1 MVSARPTGR
10 APGVADAWV
19 SLKSM
24 AQEHDRGEP
33 VPTEQQEAVAAHG
46 QGALLVLGAAGS
58 GRTEAL
64 ARRLSRLVSQGR
76 RPLALS
82 RSAAAANRIRVRAE
96 ETIET
101 SYEELVVHT
110 HPVAAARILREHAT
124 EAEIDPFFES
134 LSPAERLAMLLDRID
149 ELPLR
154 RHEIRGNPAGLLAR
168 IVDRIDALKSAG
180 VTAERFRRW
189 SDEQAG
195 GSVAERDSAARER
208 EFAEL
213 YEMHDSMLRAAGA
226 MDEVDAV
233 IELTRLL
240 HERPALAEAVS
251 ERFPDLLVDE
261 AEDACPAERAL
272 IEALARGAE
281 TTVISCDDE
290 QGRAPCGAASAW
302 AREAF
307 SPAELTLEPSWR
319 YGGDLI
325 DAAHAVVAPAMNRV
339 APSSNGLR
347 LTEHPRVTPSR
358 EGAAVARRAAGP
370 PTRVRFWSGINE
382 RAEAQAVARDI
393 EAALAAGDVKME
405 HVCVAVPRGGG
416 RARAIA
422 AALEERRVPYRV
434 TGPGA
439 FFQRPEVRDVIAW
452 LRLLADPTDAAAAVR
467 ALSRPPV
474 ELRSVDLARC
484 TTIAR
489 RRKLDMVSALEAS
502 LESPQIPPEARD
514 RIREFLQLHRAA
526 ARAMGEMRADVFVR
540 RLIERIGFRRHRLFA
555 AHPEAAE
562 RLRNLSR
569 LGELAAAW
577 TRREP
582 TGSNRDFVR
591 YLVAVSE
598 AGVPPLDEPSE
609 PTADAV
615 RVMSLERA
623 KGLEFSRVYV
633 VGLHAGAVP
642 GVAPPGPP
650 VLPTG
655 VGAGEPS
662 HEDEQRRL
670 LYVAMTRARDELV
683 LSRPASTEGGDARPS
698 PFYEDARAVLDATEQ
713 EHGEELFGPA
723 EGLQATYRMIQDEV
737 LEEAWRAGGKLRE
750 PRLDTYV
757 DVTRAV
763 ARFLEL
769 VKLAGLIQGSSEEP
783 AADALAAINDLLDHA
798 ISPEQRSALHDSG
811 LDAYLLDEEGA
822 AKRRRELIEQRDEP
836 SLEAFLPRRG
846 EGLAL
851 SATDI
856 TLYRTC
862 PLKYKFARVFGIPQ
876 ETTINQRFGI
886 VIHQVLER
894 FHGHQTAAEGEAEAG
909 TLEHLMALFAA
920 AWRRSGFGESDDELQ
935 FREKAIDALHRY
947 HAREVASG
955 SHPRWVE
962 RKFDFRI
969 GPHHLRGRVDRVDQL
984 PSGGYELIDYKTG
997 DPKPVRELESDVQLA
1012 IYRLAARE
1020 AWRLEGAAGSYWYV
1034 LADEKVAVGGSPDD
1048 LERVEG
1054 VVLEVGEGI
1063 LGQDFE
1069 PRPSPEICSWCDF
1082 RLICPASEA

>member
-1 MVSARPTGR
+1 MGASRDQV
-10 APGVADAWV
+10 APGL
-19 SLKSM
+19 S
-24 AQEHDRGEP
+24 
-33 VPTEQQEAVAAHG
+33 EQQERVIAHDS
-46 QGALLVLGAAGS
+46 GALLVLGAAGS

-64 ARRLSRLVSQGR
+64 ARRLGRLTADR
-76 RPLALS
+76 ERALVLTS
-82 RSAAAANRIRVRAE
+82 STAAAMLIRARAE

-101 SYEELVVHT
+101 PYEELVVHT
-110 HPVAAARILREHAT
+110 HPAAAARLLSEHAT
-124 EAEIDPFFES
+124 EAGIDPFFDA

-180 VTAERFRRW
+180 VTAADFARW
-189 SDEQAG
+189 ADEQAG
-195 GSVAERDSAARER
+195 GSRSERDSAARER
-208 EFAEL
+208 EFAEI
-213 YEMHDSMLRAAGA
+213 YELHDSMLRAAGA
-226 MDEVDAV
+226 MDAIDGV
-233 IELTRLL
+233 IELTMLL
-240 HERPALAEAVS
+240 EQRPALAES
-251 ERFPDLLVDE
+251 ISRRFPHLLVDE
-261 AEDACPAERAL
+261 AEDACPAERSL
-272 IEALARGAE
+272 IEALARSARSA
-281 TTVISCDDE
+281 VISCDDE
-290 QGRAPCGAASAW
+290 QGMAPCAGASAW
-302 AREAF
+302 VRK
-307 SPAELTLEPSWR
+307 TLEADQVALEPAWR
-319 YGGDLI
+319 YGGDLL
-325 DAAHAVVAPAMNRV
+325 DAAHAVVAPAER
-339 APSSNGLR
+339 
-347 LTEHPRVTPSR
+347 
-358 EGAAVARRAAGP
+358 GAEIPRRAAGP
-370 PTRVRFWSGINE
+370 STRVRFWAGTNE

-393 EAALAAGDVKME
+393 ESALAAADVKLE
-405 HVCVAVPRGGG
+405 EVCVAVPRGGG

-422 AALEERRVPYRV
+422 AALEERRVPYRL

-514 RIREFLQLHRAA
+514 RIREFLQLYRAA
-526 ARAMGEMRADVFVR
+526 ARAMGEMKADVFVR

-598 AGVPPLDEPSE
+598 AGVAPVEEPNE
-609 PTADAV
+609 PMADAV
-615 RVMSLERA
+615 RVMSLKRT

-633 VGLHAGAVP
+633 VGLHAGAL
-642 GVAPPGPP
+642 PGPAP
-650 VLPTG
+650 AGAPTVPPE
-655 VGAGEPS
+655 VGGPSTS
-662 HEDEQRRL
+662 HEDEARRL

-683 LSRPASTEGGDARPS
+683 LSRPAATDSGNARPS
-698 PFYEDARAVLDATEQ
+698 PFYEDARAVLDGSEQ

-769 VKLAGLIQGSSEEP
+769 VKLAGLLQGSTEEP
-783 AADALAAINDLLDHA
+783 VADSLAAINDLLEHA
-798 ISPEQRSALHDSG
+798 ISPEQRSALGDSG

-822 AKRRRELIEQRDEP
+822 AKRRRELIAKRDEP

-846 EGLAL
+846 QGLAL

-856 TLYRTC
+856 ELYRTC

-894 FHGHQTAAEGEAEAG
+894 YHGQQATEGADAG
-909 TLEHLMALFAA
+909 GLERLMALFAA
-920 AWRRSGFGESDDELQ
+920 AWRRAGFGESDDELQ
-935 FREKAIDALHRY
+935 FREKAIEALRRY

-984 PSGGYELIDYKTG
+984 PGGGYELIDYKTG
-997 DPKPVRELESDVQLA
+997 DPKPPRELESDVQLA

-1069 PRPSPEICSWCDF
+1069 PKPSPEICSWCDF

>member
-1 MVSARPTGR
+1 MAEAS
-10 APGVADAWV
+10 V

-24 AQEHDRGEP
+24 VEENDRGGQ
-33 VPTEQQEAVAAHG
+33 VPTEQQEAVVAHVSG
-46 QGALLVLGAAGS
+46 TVLVLGAAGS
-58 GRTEAL
+58 GRTEAI
-64 ARRLSRLVSQGR
+64 ARRLSRLVSEGR
-76 RPLALS
+76 SPLVLS
-82 RSAAAANRIRVRAE
+82 RSAAAADRIRVRAE
-96 ETIET
+96 ELIET
-101 SYEELVVHT
+101 PYEELVVHT

-189 SDEQAG
+189 VDQQAG
-195 GSVAERDSAARER
+195 ASSSERESAARER

-213 YEMHDSMLRAAGA
+213 YELHDSMLRAAGA

-240 HERPALAEAVS
+240 DEKPALAEAVS
-251 ERFPDLLVDE
+251 DRFPDLIADE
-261 AEDACPAERAL
+261 GEDACPAERSL
-272 IEALARGAE
+272 IEALVRGAE

-290 QGRAPCGAASAW
+290 QARAPCRAASAW
-302 AREAF
+302 VRQAF
-307 SPAELTLEPSWR
+307 SPTEVTLEPSWR
-319 YGGDLI
+319 YGGDLL
-325 DAAHAVVAPAMNRV
+325 DAAHAVVAPADR
-339 APSSNGLR
+339 
-347 LTEHPRVTPSR
+347 
-358 EGAAVARRAAGP
+358 GAEVERRAAGP
-370 PTRVRFWSGINE
+370 PTRVRFWCGVNE

-393 EAALAAGDVKME
+393 ESALAAGEVKME
-405 HVCVAVPRGGG
+405 EVCVAVPRGGG

-598 AGVPPLDEPSE
+598 AGVPPVDEPSE

-615 RVMSLERA
+615 RLMSLERT

-642 GVAPPGPP
+642 GATPAGAP
-650 VLPTG
+650 VVPTR
-655 VGAGEPS
+655 VGAGGPS

-683 LSRPASTEGGDARPS
+683 LSRPAATEGGNVRPS
-698 PFYEDARAVLDATEQ
+698 PFYDDARAVLDATEQ

-798 ISPEQRSALHDSG
+798 ISSEQRTALHDSG

-894 FHGHQTAAEGEAEAG
+894 FHGQQAAEAG
-909 TLEHLMALFAA
+909 EAGAGSLERLMALFAT

-935 FREKAIDALHRY
+935 FREKAIEALHRY

-984 PSGGYELIDYKTG
+984 PSGSYELIDYKTG
-997 DPKPVRELESDVQLA
+997 DPKPARELESDVQLA

-1034 LADEKVAVGGSPDD
+1034 LADEKVAVGGSADD

>member
-1 MVSARPTGR
+1 
-10 APGVADAWV
+10 
-19 SLKSM
+19 
-24 AQEHDRGEP
+24 
-33 VPTEQQEAVAAHG
+33 
-46 QGALLVLGAAGS
+46 
-58 GRTEAL
+58 
-64 ARRLSRLVSQGR
+64 
-76 RPLALS
+76 
-82 RSAAAANRIRVRAE
+82 
-96 ETIET
+96 
-101 SYEELVVHT
+101 
-110 HPVAAARILREHAT
+110 
-124 EAEIDPFFES
+124 
-134 LSPAERLAMLLDRID
+134 
-149 ELPLR
+149 
-154 RHEIRGNPAGLLAR
+154 
-168 IVDRIDALKSAG
+168 
-180 VTAERFRRW
+180 
-189 SDEQAG
+189 
-195 GSVAERDSAARER
+195 
-208 EFAEL
+208 
-213 YEMHDSMLRAAGA
+213 
-226 MDEVDAV
+226 
-233 IELTRLL
+233 
-240 HERPALAEAVS
+240 
-251 ERFPDLLVDE
+251 
-261 AEDACPAERAL
+261 
-272 IEALARGAE
+272 
-281 TTVISCDDE
+281 
-290 QGRAPCGAASAW
+290 
-302 AREAF
+302 
-307 SPAELTLEPSWR
+307 
-319 YGGDLI
+319 
-325 DAAHAVVAPAMNRV
+325 
-339 APSSNGLR
+339 
-347 LTEHPRVTPSR
+347 
-358 EGAAVARRAAGP
+358 
-370 PTRVRFWSGINE
+370 
-382 RAEAQAVARDI
+382 VARDI
-393 EAALAAGDVKME
+393 ETALAAGEVKME
-405 HVCVAVPRGGG
+405 EVCVAVPRGGG
-416 RARAIA
+416 RERAIA
-422 AALEERRVPYRV
+422 AALEERRVPYRM

-474 ELRSVDLARC
+474 ELRSVDLARV

-526 ARAMGEMRADVFVR
+526 ARAMGEMKADVFVR

-598 AGVPPLDEPSE
+598 AGVAPVDEPTG
-609 PTADAV
+609 PMADAV
-615 RVMSLERA
+615 RVMSLERT

-633 VGLHAGAVP
+633 VGLHAGAL
-642 GVAPPGPP
+642 PGPTP
-650 VLPTG
+650 AGAPTVPPQLGGPLP
-655 VGAGEPS
+655 S
-662 HEDEQRRL
+662 YEDDARRL

-683 LSRPASTEGGDARPS
+683 LARPAATDAGNARPS
-698 PFYEDARAVLDATEQ
+698 PFYEDARAVLDANEQ

-769 VKLAGLIQGSSEEP
+769 VKLAGLIQGSAEEP
-783 AADALAAINDLLDHA
+783 VADSLAAINDLLEHS
-798 ISPEQRSALHDSG
+798 ISPDQRRALHDSG

-822 AKRRRELIEQRDEP
+822 AKRRRELIAKRDEP

-856 TLYRTC
+856 ELYRTC

-894 FHGHQTAAEGEAEAG
+894 YHGQQAGEHAGEAS
-909 TLEHLMALFAA
+909 LERLMALFGA
-920 AWRRSGFGESDDELQ
+920 AWRRAGFGESDDELQ
-935 FREKAIDALHRY
+935 FREKAIEALKRY

-984 PSGGYELIDYKTG
+984 PGGGYELIDYKTG
-997 DPKPVRELESDVQLA
+997 DPKPPRELESDVQLA

-1069 PRPSPEICSWCDF
+1069 PKPSPEICSWCDF

>member
-1 MVSARPTGR
+1 
-10 APGVADAWV
+10 
-19 SLKSM
+19 
-24 AQEHDRGEP
+24 
-33 VPTEQQEAVAAHG
+33 
-46 QGALLVLGAAGS
+46 
-58 GRTEAL
+58 
-64 ARRLSRLVSQGR
+64 
-76 RPLALS
+76 
-82 RSAAAANRIRVRAE
+82 
-96 ETIET
+96 
-101 SYEELVVHT
+101 
-110 HPVAAARILREHAT
+110 
-124 EAEIDPFFES
+124 
-134 LSPAERLAMLLDRID
+134 
-149 ELPLR
+149 
-154 RHEIRGNPAGLLAR
+154 
-168 IVDRIDALKSAG
+168 
-180 VTAERFRRW
+180 
-189 SDEQAG
+189 
-195 GSVAERDSAARER
+195 
-208 EFAEL
+208 
-213 YEMHDSMLRAAGA
+213 
-226 MDEVDAV
+226 
-233 IELTRLL
+233 
-240 HERPALAEAVS
+240 
-251 ERFPDLLVDE
+251 
-261 AEDACPAERAL
+261 
-272 IEALARGAE
+272 
-281 TTVISCDDE
+281 
-290 QGRAPCGAASAW
+290 
-302 AREAF
+302 
-307 SPAELTLEPSWR
+307 
-319 YGGDLI
+319 
-325 DAAHAVVAPAMNRV
+325 
-339 APSSNGLR
+339 
-347 LTEHPRVTPSR
+347 
-358 EGAAVARRAAGP
+358 
-370 PTRVRFWSGINE
+370 VRFWSGINE

-393 EAALAAGDVKME
+393 EAALAAGEVKME
-405 HVCVAVPRGGG
+405 DVCVAAPRGGG

-591 YLVAVSE
+591 YLAAVSE
-598 AGVPPLDEPSE
+598 AGVPPVDEPGE

-615 RVMSLERA
+615 RIMSLERT

-633 VGLHAGAVP
+633 VGLHAGAMP
-642 GVAPPGPP
+642 GPAPAGPP
-650 VLPTG
+650 VVPTG
-655 VGAGEPS
+655 VGAGRAS

-683 LSRPASTEGGDARPS
+683 LSRPAATDVGEARPS

-750 PRLDTYV
+750 PRLDTYM

-783 AADALAAINDLLDHA
+783 AADALAAINELLDHA
-798 ISPEQRSALHDSG
+798 ISPEQRTALHDSG

-856 TLYRTC
+856 SLYRTC

-894 FHGHQTAAEGEAEAG
+894 FHGSPSAETTGGAAGSQADEAG
-909 TLEHLMALFAA
+909 AGSLERLMGLFAT

-997 DPKPVRELESDVQLA
+997 DPKPARELESDVQLA

>member
-1 MVSARPTGR
+1 MGDER
-10 APGVADAWV
+10 D
-19 SLKSM
+19 
-24 AQEHDRGEP
+24 HGE
-33 VPTEQQEAVAAHG
+33 VGLSQTQEAVVAHDS
-46 QGALLVLGAAGS
+46 GALLVLGAAGS

-64 ARRLSRLVSQGR
+64 ARRLGHLVGEGLR
-76 RPLALS
+76 GLAVT
-82 RSAAAANRIRVRAE
+82 RSVAAAKRIRTRAE

-101 SYEELVVHT
+101 AFEELVVHT
-110 HPVAAARILREHAT
+110 HPAAAARLLREHAT
-124 EAEIDPFFES
+124 EAELDPFFES
-134 LSPAERLAMLLDRID
+134 LSPAERLAMLLDRIE

-168 IVDRIDALKSAG
+168 IVGRIDALKSTG
-180 VTAERFRRW
+180 VTSERFRRW

-195 GSVAERDSAARER
+195 GSRSERDSAARER
-208 EFAEL
+208 EFADIYAL
-213 YEMHDSMLRAAGA
+213 HDSMLRSGGA
-226 MDEVDAV
+226 MDDIDAV
-233 IELTRLL
+233 LVLTRLL
-240 HERPALAEAVS
+240 GERPALAGAVA
-251 ERFPDLLVDE
+251 ERFPHLIVDE
-261 AEDACPAERAL
+261 LEDACPAERAL

-281 TTVISCDDE
+281 TAVLSCDDE
-290 QGRAPCGAASAW
+290 QARAPCGAASAW
-302 AREAF
+302 ARQALDPTEI
-307 SPAELTLEPSWR
+307 TLEPAWR
-319 YGGDLI
+319 YGGDLL
-325 DAAHAVVAPAMNRV
+325 DAAHAVVAPAER
-339 APSSNGLR
+339 
-347 LTEHPRVTPSR
+347 
-358 EGAAVARRAAGP
+358 GAEVSRRAAGP
-370 PTRVRFWSGINE
+370 ATRVGFWSGTNE

-393 EAALAAGDVKME
+393 EAALAAGEVKPE
-405 HVCVAVPRGGG
+405 EVCVAVPRGGG
-416 RARAIA
+416 RSRSIA
-422 AALEERRVPYRV
+422 AALEERRVPYRL

-514 RIREFLQLHRAA
+514 RIREFLRLHRAA

-598 AGVPPLDEPSE
+598 AGVAPVDDPGEPM
-609 PTADAV
+609 ADAV
-615 RVMSLERA
+615 RVMPLERM

-642 GVAPPGPP
+642 GSVPAGPPMVPPG
-650 VLPTG
+650 
-655 VGAGEPS
+655 VGGGGPS
-662 HEDEQRRL
+662 HEDESRRL
-670 LYVAMTRARDELV
+670 LYVAMTRATEELV
-683 LSRPASTEGGDARPS
+683 LSRPAATDAGAVRPS
-698 PFYEDARAVLDATEQ
+698 PFYEDARAVLDGSEQ

-769 VKLAGLIQGSSEEP
+769 VKLAGLIQGSAEEP
-783 AADALAAINDLLDHA
+783 VADSLAAINDLLEQA
-798 ISPEQRSALHDSG
+798 ISPEQRTALRDSA

-822 AKRRRELIEQRDEP
+822 AKRRRELIAQRDEP

-856 TLYRTC
+856 DLYRTC

-894 FHGHQTAAEGEAEAG
+894 FHTQTAPTNTGAGSTAGDAEAG
-909 TLEHLMALFAA
+909 SLEHLMGLFAA

-935 FREKAIDALHRY
+935 FREKAIEALHRY

-969 GPHHLRGRVDRVDQL
+969 GPHHLRGRVDRVDEL

-997 DPKPVRELESDVQLA
+997 DPKPSRELESDVQLA

-1020 AWRLEGAAGSYWYV
+1020 AWHLEGAAGSYWYV
-1034 LADEKVAVGGSPDD
+1034 LADEKVAVGGSTDD
-1048 LERVEG
+1048 LERVES

>member
-1 MVSARPTGR
+1 MAEERDLGG
-10 APGVADAWV
+10 PG
-19 SLKSM
+19 L
-24 AQEHDRGEP
+24 
-33 VPTEQQEAVAAHG
+33 TEQQEAVVSHARG
-46 QGALLVLGAAGS
+46 SLLVLGAAGS

-64 ARRLSRLVSQGR
+64 ARRLGRLVGDGS
-76 RPLALS
+76 RPLVLS
-82 RSAAAANRIRVRAE
+82 RSVASANRIRVRAE

-101 SYEELVVHT
+101 AYEELVVHT
-110 HPVAAARILREHAT
+110 HPAAAARILREHAT
-124 EAEIDPFFES
+124 EAGLDPFFES

-189 SDEQAG
+189 SEEQAG
-195 GSVAERDSAARER
+195 ASRSERDSAARER
-208 EFAEL
+208 EFAEV

-226 MDEVDAV
+226 MDDIDAV
-233 IELTRLL
+233 IELTKLL
-240 HERPALAEAVS
+240 GERPALAEAVS
-251 ERFPDLLVDE
+251 ARFPDLLVDE
-261 AEDACPAERAL
+261 AEDACPAERSL
-272 IEALARGAE
+272 VEALAGGAE

-290 QGRAPCGAASAW
+290 QARAPCGAASAW
-302 AREAF
+302 ARQAF
-307 SPAELTLEPSWR
+307 SPAEVTLEPSWR
-319 YGGDLI
+319 YGGDLL
-325 DAAHAVVAPAMNRV
+325 DAAHAVVAPSER
-339 APSSNGLR
+339 
-347 LTEHPRVTPSR
+347 
-358 EGAAVARRAAGP
+358 GAEVDRRAAGP
-370 PTRVRFWSGINE
+370 STRVRFWCGTNE

-393 EAALAAGDVKME
+393 EAALAAGEGKRED
-405 HVCVAVPRGGG
+405 VCVAVPRGGG
-416 RARAIA
+416 TARGIA
-422 AALEERRVPYRV
+422 AALEERRVPYRL

-439 FFQRPEVRDVIAW
+439 FFHRPEVRDVIAW
-452 LRLLADPTDAAAAVR
+452 LRLLADPTDAAAAIR

-598 AGVPPLDEPSE
+598 AGVAPVDEPGE
-609 PTADAV
+609 PMADAV
-615 RVMSLERA
+615 RVMPLERT

-642 GVAPPGPP
+642 GAEPPGPS
-650 VLPTG
+650 VVPTG
-655 VGAGEPS
+655 VGGGGPS

-683 LSRPASTEGGDARPS
+683 LSRPAATEAGNVRPS
-698 PFYEDARAVLDATEQ
+698 PFYEDARAVLDAGEQ

-769 VKLAGLIQGSSEEP
+769 VKLAGLIQGSSDEP

-894 FHGHQTAAEGEAEAG
+894 FHGPQGPGEADAEPGASGEGEAAAG
-909 TLEHLMALFAA
+909 SLERLMALFAT

-935 FREKAIDALHRY
+935 FREKAIEALHRY
-947 HAREVASG
+947 HAR
-955 SHPRWVE
+955 
-962 RKFDFRI
+962 
-969 GPHHLRGRVDRVDQL
+969 
-984 PSGGYELIDYKTG
+984 
-997 DPKPVRELESDVQLA
+997 
-1012 IYRLAARE
+1012 
-1020 AWRLEGAAGSYWYV
+1020 
-1034 LADEKVAVGGSPDD
+1034 
-1048 LERVEG
+1048 
-1054 VVLEVGEGI
+1054 
-1063 LGQDFE
+1063 
-1069 PRPSPEICSWCDF
+1069 
-1082 RLICPASEA
+1082 

>member
-1 MVSARPTGR
+1 MSEERDREV
-10 APGVADAWV
+10 PGL
-19 SLKSM
+19 S
-24 AQEHDRGEP
+24 G
-33 VPTEQQEAVAAHG
+33 QQRCVVAHG
-46 QGALLVLGAAGS
+46 LGELLVLGAAGS

-64 ARRLSRLVSQGR
+64 ARRLARLVGEGQR
-76 RPLALS
+76 ALVLTS
-82 RSAAAANRIRVRAE
+82 STASAGRIRARAE
-96 ETIET
+96 ATIET
-101 SYEELVVHT
+101 AYEELVVHT
-110 HPVAAARILREHAT
+110 HPVAAARLLREHAT
-124 EAEIDPFFES
+124 EAELDPFFES

-180 VTAERFRRW
+180 VTSERFRRW
-189 SDEQAG
+189 SEEQAG
-195 GSVAERDSAARER
+195 PSRPERDSAARER
-208 EFAEL
+208 EFAEIYDL
-213 YEMHDSMLRAAGA
+213 HDSMLHAAGA
-226 MDEVDAV
+226 LDDIDAV
-233 IELTRLL
+233 IELTTLL
-240 HERPALAEAVS
+240 GERPALAEAVS
-251 ERFPDLLVDE
+251 ARFPHLLVDE
-261 AEDACPAERAL
+261 TEDACPAERAL
-272 IEALARGAE
+272 IEALASGAE
-281 TTVISCDDE
+281 SAVLSCDDE
-290 QGRAPCGAASAW
+290 QARAPCGTTSAW
-302 AREAF
+302 IRKAL
-307 SPAELTLEPSWR
+307 SPKELVLEPSWR
-319 YGGDLI
+319 YGGDLL
-325 DAAHAVVAPAMNRV
+325 DAAHAVVAPA
-339 APSSNGLR
+339 
-347 LTEHPRVTPSR
+347 EHGADVPRRS
-358 EGAAVARRAAGP
+358 AGGT
-370 PTRVRFWSGINE
+370 TRVRFWCGTNE

-393 EAALAAGDVKME
+393 ETALAAGEVKME
-405 HVCVAVPRGGG
+405 EVCVAVPRGGG
-416 RARAIA
+416 RARAVA
-422 AALEERRVPYRV
+422 AALEERRVPYRL

-598 AGVPPLDEPSE
+598 AGVAPVEEPSG
-609 PTADAV
+609 PVVDAV
-615 RVMSLERA
+615 RVMPPERT

-642 GVAPPGPP
+642 GSVPAGPP
-650 VLPTG
+650 KVPPE
-655 VGAGEPS
+655 VGGGGPS
-662 HEDEQRRL
+662 HEDEMRRL

-683 LSRPASTEGGDARPS
+683 LSRPASTEAGNARPS
-698 PFYEDARAVLDATEQ
+698 PFYEDARAVLDSGEQ
-713 EHGEELFGPA
+713 EQGEELFGPA

-750 PRLDTYV
+750 PRLDTYM

-769 VKLAGLIQGSSEEP
+769 VKLAGLIQGSGEEP
-783 AADALAAINDLLDHA
+783 VADALAAINDLLEHA
-798 ISPEQRSALHDSG
+798 ISPEQRSALRDSG

-822 AKRRRELIEQRDEP
+822 AKRRRELIAQRDEP

-856 TLYRTC
+856 ELYRTC

-894 FHGHQTAAEGEAEAG
+894 FHTQAASQDPAAGSRVGDAESG
-909 TLEHLMALFAA
+909 SLERLMALFAS

-935 FREKAIDALHRY
+935 FREKAIEALRRY

-955 SHPRWVE
+955 SQPRWVE
-962 RKFDFRI
+962 RKFDFRV

-997 DPKPVRELESDVQLA
+997 DPKPPRELESDVQLA

-1034 LADEKVAVGGSPDD
+1034 LADEKVAVGVSPDD

>member
-1 MVSARPTGR
+1 
-10 APGVADAWV
+10 
-19 SLKSM
+19 M
-24 AQEHDRGEP
+24 AEEHDRGDP
-33 VPTEQQEAVAAHG
+33 GLTEQQEAVVAHE
-46 QGALLVLGAAGS
+46 QGALLVLGVAGS

-64 ARRLSRLVSQGR
+64 ARRLGRLVAEGR
-76 RPLALS
+76 RPLVLS
-82 RSAAAANRIRVRAE
+82 RSAAAANRIRSRAE

-101 SYEELVVHT
+101 PYEELVVHT
-110 HPVAAARILREHAT
+110 HPAAAARILREHAT
-124 EAEIDPFFES
+124 EAQLDPFFES

-189 SDEQAG
+189 SEEQAG
-195 GSVAERDSAARER
+195 GSQSERDSAARER

-226 MDEVDAV
+226 MDDIDAV

-240 HERPALAEAVS
+240 EERPALAETVS
-251 ERFPDLLVDE
+251 ARFPDLMVDE
-261 AEDACPAERAL
+261 AEDACPAERSL
-272 IEALARGAE
+272 IEALAKGAE
-281 TTVISCDDE
+281 TAVISCDDE
-290 QGRAPCGAASAW
+290 QARAPCGAASAW
-302 AREAF
+302 ARQAF
-307 SPAELTLEPSWR
+307 SPEVVTLEPSWR
-319 YGGDLI
+319 YGGDLL
-325 DAAHAVVAPAMNRV
+325 DASHAVVAPAER
-339 APSSNGLR
+339 
-347 LTEHPRVTPSR
+347 
-358 EGAAVARRAAGP
+358 GAEVGRRAAGP
-370 PTRVRFWSGINE
+370 STRVRFWVGTNQ
-382 RAEAQAVARDI
+382 RAEAQAIARDI
-393 EAALAAGDVKME
+393 ESALAAGEVKME
-405 HVCVAVPRGGG
+405 EVCVAVPSGGG
-416 RARAIA
+416 RARGVA

-434 TGPGA
+434 SGPGA
-439 FFQRPEVRDVIAW
+439 FFQRSEVRDVIAW
-452 LRLLADPTDAAAAVR
+452 LRLLADPTDAAAAIR

-598 AGVPPLDEPSE
+598 AGVPPVDEPSE

-615 RVMSLERA
+615 RVMPLERT

-633 VGLHAGAVP
+633 VGLHAGAIP
-642 GVAPPGPP
+642 GAEPAGPP
-650 VLPTG
+650 VVPTG
-655 VGAGEPS
+655 VGAGGPS

-683 LSRPASTEGGDARPS
+683 LSRPAATEAGNVRPS
-698 PFYEDARAVLDATEQ
+698 PLYEDARAVLDASEQ

-894 FHGHQTAAEGEAEAG
+894 FHGQQAPGTEEQAEAG
-909 TLEHLMALFAA
+909 SLERLMSLFAA

-935 FREKAIDALHRY
+935 FREKAIEALHRY

-997 DPKPVRELESDVQLA
+997 DPKPARELESDVQLA

>member
-1 MVSARPTGR
+1 MG
-10 APGVADAWV
+10 D
-19 SLKSM
+19 
-24 AQEHDRGEP
+24 EHDHGFPRLSGRQEDVVTHGDGP
-33 VPTEQQEAVAAHG
+33 V
-46 QGALLVLGAAGS
+46 LVLGVAGT

-64 ARRLSRLVSQGR
+64 ARRLARLVTEGEG
-76 RPLALS
+76 ALVLT
-82 RSAAAANRIRVRAE
+82 RSEAAARRLRTRAE
-96 ETIET
+96 ASIET
-101 SYEELVVHT
+101 AYEELVVHT
-110 HPVAAARILREHAT
+110 HPVAAARLLREHAT

-180 VTAERFRRW
+180 VTAQRFGRW
-189 SDEQAG
+189 ADEQAG
-195 GSVAERDSAARER
+195 GSRPERDAAARER
-208 EFAEL
+208 EFAEI
-213 YEMHDSMLRAAGA
+213 YERHDAMLRSAGA
-226 MDEVDAV
+226 MDDIDAV
-233 IELTRLL
+233 LELTRLIG
-240 HERPALAEAVS
+240 ERPALAAAVA
-251 ERFPDLLVDE
+251 ERFPHLMVDE
-261 AEDACPAERAL
+261 LEDACPAERSL
-272 IEALARGAE
+272 IEALAQGSSSA
-281 TTVISCDDE
+281 VLSCDDE
-290 QGRAPCGAASAW
+290 QGRGPCDSASAW
-302 AREAF
+302 ARQALGA
-307 SPAELTLEPSWR
+307 AEVALEPSWR
-319 YGGDLI
+319 YGGDLL
-325 DAAHAVVAPAMNRV
+325 DAAHAVVAPASR
-339 APSSNGLR
+339 G
-347 LTEHPRVTPSR
+347 TEVP
-358 EGAAVARRAAGP
+358 RRAAGP
-370 PTRVRFWSGINE
+370 PTQVRFWCGINE

-393 EAALAAGDVKME
+393 EAGLASGEAKVE
-405 HVCVAVPRGGG
+405 EICVAIPPGGG
-416 RARAIA
+416 TARAIA
-422 AALEERRVPYRV
+422 AALEERRVPYRMS
-434 TGPGA
+434 GPGA

-526 ARAMGEMRADVFVR
+526 ARAMAQMRADVFVR

-598 AGVPPLDEPSE
+598 AGVAPVEEQNEPI
-609 PTADAV
+609 ADAV
-615 RVMSLERA
+615 KVMPLERTRRCECA
-623 KGLEFSRVYV
+623 RVSV
-633 VGLHAGAVP
+633 VGLRAAVIPGSPPAGPPAVP
-642 GVAPPGPP
+642 A
-650 VLPTG
+650 G
-655 VGAGEPS
+655 VGGATPS
-662 HEDEQRRL
+662 HEEQSRRL
-670 LYVAMTRARDELV
+670 LYVAMTRAREELV
-683 LSRPASTEGGDARPS
+683 LWRPATTEAGDARPS
-698 PFYEDARAVLDATEQ
+698 PFYEDARAVLDAPEQ

-769 VKLAGLIQGSSEEP
+769 VKLAGLIQGSAEEP
-783 AADALAAINDLLDHA
+783 VADSLAAINDLLDHS
-798 ISPEQRSALHDSG
+798 ISSEQRSALHDSG

-894 FHGHQTAAEGEAEAG
+894 FHGQQAADTETEAEAG
-909 TLEHLMALFAA
+909 SLQQFMALFAT
-920 AWRRSGFGESDDELQ
+920 AWRRSIFGESDDELQ
-935 FREKAIDALHRY
+935 FREKAIEALHRY

-984 PSGGYELIDYKTG
+984 PSGSYELIDYKTG
-997 DPKPVRELESDVQLA
+997 DPKP
-1012 IYRLAARE
+1012 
-1020 AWRLEGAAGSYWYV
+1020 
-1034 LADEKVAVGGSPDD
+1034 
-1048 LERVEG
+1048 
-1054 VVLEVGEGI
+1054 
-1063 LGQDFE
+1063 
-1069 PRPSPEICSWCDF
+1069 
-1082 RLICPASEA
+1082 

>member
-1 MVSARPTGR
+1 MGDERNDV
-10 APGVADAWV
+10 APR
-19 SLKSM
+19 L
-24 AQEHDRGEP
+24 
-33 VPTEQQEAVAAHG
+33 TEQQGVVVAH
-46 QGALLVLGAAGS
+46 QDGALLVLGVAGS
-58 GRTEAL
+58 GRTESL
-64 ARRLSRLVSQGR
+64 ARRLGRLIDEGQ
-76 RPLALS
+76 RPLVLTNS
-82 RSAAAANRIRVRAE
+82 VAAARRIKNSAE
-96 ETIET
+96 EAIEGA
-101 SYEELVVHT
+101 YEELVVHT
-110 HPVAAARILREHAT
+110 HPVAAARLLREHAT
-124 EAEIDPFFES
+124 EAELDPFFES

-180 VTAERFRRW
+180 VTADSFQRWAAEQGGTRR
-189 SDEQAG
+189 S
-195 GSVAERDSAARER
+195 ERDSAGRER
-208 EFAEL
+208 EFAEI
-213 YEMHDSMLRAAGA
+213 YELHDSMLRSAGA
-226 MDEVDAV
+226 MDDIDAV
-233 IELTRLL
+233 LELTRLL
-240 HERPALAEAVS
+240 GERPELADAIS
-251 ERFPDLLVDE
+251 QRFPHLLVDE
-261 AEDACPAERAL
+261 LEDACPAERSLIAAL
-272 IEALARGAE
+272 SRGSASA
-281 TTVISCDDE
+281 VLSCDDE
-290 QGRAPCGAASAW
+290 QGRAPCRAASAW
-302 AREAF
+302 VRREL
-307 SPAELTLEPSWR
+307 SPREVVLEPTWR
-319 YGGDLI
+319 YGGDLL
-325 DAAHAVVAPAMNRV
+325 DAAHAVVAPAER
-339 APSSNGLR
+339 
-347 LTEHPRVTPSR
+347 
-358 EGAAVARRAAGP
+358 GAEVPRRAAGP
-370 PTRVRFWSGINE
+370 ATRVRFWSGINE
-382 RAEAQAVARDI
+382 RAEAQAIARDI
-393 EAALAAGDVKME
+393 EAALAAGEVMME
-405 HVCVAVPRGGG
+405 QVCVAVPRGGG
-416 RARAIA
+416 RARGIA
-422 AALEERRVPYRV
+422 AALEERRVPYRLS
-434 TGPGA
+434 GPGA

-467 ALSRPPV
+467 ALTRPPV

-598 AGVPPLDEPSE
+598 AGVAPVEEPND
-609 PTADAV
+609 PMADAV
-615 RVMSLERA
+615 RVMPLERT

-633 VGLHAGAVP
+633 IGLHAGAVP
-642 GVAPPGPP
+642 GPAPAGPP
-650 VLPTG
+650 VVPAG
-655 VGAGEPS
+655 VGSGTPS
-662 HEDEQRRL
+662 HEDDARRL
-670 LYVAMTRARDELV
+670 LYVAMTRATEELV
-683 LSRPASTEGGDARPS
+683 LTRPAGTETGAARPS
-698 PFYEDARAVLDATEQ
+698 PFYEDARAVLDAGEQ

-763 ARFLEL
+763 GRFLEL

-783 AADALAAINDLLDHA
+783 VADSLAAINDLLDQA
-798 ISPEQRSALHDSG
+798 ISPEQREALRDSG

-822 AKRRRELIEQRDEP
+822 AKRRRQLIAQRDEP

-856 TLYRTC
+856 ELYRTC

-876 ETTINQRFGI
+876 EATINQRFGI

-894 FHGHQTAAEGEAEAG
+894 FHGQQAAGETDAG
-909 TLEHLMALFAA
+909 SLERLMALFAV

-955 SHPRWVE
+955 SQPRWVE

-969 GPHHLRGRVDRVDQL
+969 GPHHLRGRVDRVDEL
-984 PSGGYELIDYKTG
+984 PGGGYELIDYKTG
-997 DPKPVRELESDVQLA
+997 DPKPQHELESDVQLA

>member
-1 MVSARPTGR
+1 MGDERDHV
-10 APGVADAWV
+10 APR
-19 SLKSM
+19 L
-24 AQEHDRGEP
+24 
-33 VPTEQQEAVAAHG
+33 TEQQEVVVAH
-46 QGALLVLGAAGS
+46 QDGALLVLGVAGS
-58 GRTEAL
+58 GRTESL
-64 ARRLSRLVSQGR
+64 ARRLGRLIDEGQ
-76 RPLALS
+76 RPLVLTNS
-82 RSAAAANRIRVRAE
+82 VAATRRIKRKAE
-96 ETIET
+96 EAIEGA
-101 SYEELVVHT
+101 YEELVIHT
-110 HPVAAARILREHAT
+110 HPVAAARLLREHAT
-124 EAEIDPFFES
+124 EAELDPFFES
-134 LSPAERLAMLLDRID
+134 LSPAERLAMLLDRLD

-180 VTAERFRRW
+180 VTADSFQRW
-189 SDEQAG
+189 AAEQAG
-195 GSVAERDSAARER
+195 TTRSERDSAARER
-208 EFAEL
+208 EFAEI
-213 YEMHDSMLRAAGA
+213 YELHDSMLRSAGA
-226 MDEVDAV
+226 MDDIDAV
-233 IELTRLL
+233 LELSRLL
-240 HERPALAEAVS
+240 GERPALADAIS
-251 ERFPDLLVDE
+251 HRFPHLLVDE
-261 AEDACPAERAL
+261 LEDACPAERSLIAAL
-272 IEALARGAE
+272 IRGSAS
-281 TTVISCDDE
+281 TVLSCDDE
-290 QGRAPCGAASAW
+290 QGCTPCRTASAW
-302 AREAF
+302 ARREL
-307 SPAELTLEPSWR
+307 SPREVILEPTWR
-319 YGGDLI
+319 YGGDLL
-325 DAAHAVVAPAMNRV
+325 DAAHAVVAPA
-339 APSSNGLR
+339 
-347 LTEHPRVTPSR
+347 ER
-358 EGAAVARRAAGP
+358 EADVPRRAAGP
-370 PTRVRFWSGINE
+370 ATRVRFWSGINE
-382 RAEAQAVARDI
+382 RAEAQAIARDI
-393 EAALAAGDVKME
+393 EAALAAGEVMME
-405 HVCVAVPRGGG
+405 RVCVAVPKDGGG
-416 RARAIA
+416 ARAIA
-422 AALEERRVPYRV
+422 AALEERRVPYRLS
-434 TGPGA
+434 GPGA

-467 ALSRPPV
+467 ALTRPPV

-514 RIREFLQLHRAA
+514 RIREFLRLHRAA

-598 AGVPPLDEPSE
+598 AGVAPVEEPND
-609 PTADAV
+609 PMADAV
-615 RVMSLERA
+615 RVMPLERT

-633 VGLHAGAVP
+633 IGLQAGAVP
-642 GVAPPGPP
+642 GPAPAGPP
-650 VLPTG
+650 VVPEGLGSGT
-655 VGAGEPS
+655 PS
-662 HEDEQRRL
+662 HEDEARRL
-670 LYVAMTRARDELV
+670 LYVAMTRATEELV
-683 LSRPASTEGGDARPS
+683 LTRPAGTEAGAARPS
-698 PFYEDARAVLDATEQ
+698 PFYEDARAVLDAGEQ

-763 ARFLEL
+763 GRFLEL

-783 AADALAAINDLLDHA
+783 VADSLAAINDLLDQA
-798 ISPEQRSALHDSG
+798 ISPEQREALRDSG

-822 AKRRRELIEQRDEP
+822 AKRRRELIAQRDEP

-856 TLYRTC
+856 ELYRTC

-876 ETTINQRFGI
+876 EATINQRFGI

-894 FHGHQTAAEGEAEAG
+894 FHGQQAGGEPDAG
-909 TLEHLMALFAA
+909 SLERLMALFAV

-955 SHPRWVE
+955 SQPRWVE

-969 GPHHLRGRVDRVDQL
+969 GPHHLRGRVDRVDEL
-984 PSGGYELIDYKTG
+984 PGGGYELIDYKTG
-997 DPKPVRELESDVQLA
+997 DPKPQRELESDVQLA

-1054 VVLEVGEGI
+1054 VVLEVGDGI

>member
-1 MVSARPTGR
+1 
-10 APGVADAWV
+10 
-19 SLKSM
+19 M
-24 AQEHDRGEP
+24 AEEHDLGGPRLS
-33 VPTEQQEAVAAHG
+33 EQQQAVVAHTEG
-46 QGALLVLGAAGS
+46 PLLVLGTAGS

-64 ARRLSRLVSQGR
+64 ARRLGRLVGEGR
-76 RPLALS
+76 RPLVLS
-82 RSAAAANRIRVRAE
+82 RSTAAANRISRRAE

-101 SYEELVVHT
+101 PYEELVVHT
-110 HPVAAARILREHAT
+110 HPAAAARILREHAT
-124 EAEIDPFFES
+124 EAELDPFFES

-189 SDEQAG
+189 SEQQTAG
-195 GSVAERDSAARER
+195 SQSERDSAARER

-213 YEMHDSMLRAAGA
+213 YEMHDAMLRAAGA
-226 MDEVDAV
+226 MDDIDAV
-233 IELTRLL
+233 IELTSRL
-240 HERPALAEAVS
+240 EQQPALAEAVS
-251 ERFPDLLVDE
+251 ARFPDLMVDE
-261 AEDACPAERAL
+261 AEDACPAERSL
-272 IEALARGAE
+272 IEALAAGAE
-281 TTVISCDDE
+281 STVISCDDE
-290 QGRAPCGAASAW
+290 QARAPCGAASAW
-302 AREAF
+302 ARQAF
-307 SPAELTLEPSWR
+307 SPQEVTLEPSWR
-319 YGGDLI
+319 YGGDLL
-325 DAAHAVVAPAMNRV
+325 DAAHAVVAPSER
-339 APSSNGLR
+339 
-347 LTEHPRVTPSR
+347 
-358 EGAAVARRAAGP
+358 GAEVRRRAAGP
-370 PTRVRFWSGINE
+370 STRVRFWFGTNE

-393 EAALAAGDVKME
+393 ETALATGEVKME
-405 HVCVAVPRGGG
+405 DVCVAVPRGGG
-416 RARAIA
+416 RARGIA

-598 AGVPPLDEPSE
+598 AGVAPVDEPGE
-609 PTADAV
+609 PMADAV
-615 RVMSLERA
+615 RVMPLERT
-623 KGLEFSRVYV
+623 KGLEFSRVYI

-642 GVAPPGPP
+642 GAEPAGPP
-650 VLPTG
+650 VVPTG
-655 VGAGEPS
+655 VGGAGPS

-670 LYVAMTRARDELV
+670 LYVAMTRATDELV
-683 LSRPASTEGGDARPS
+683 LTRPAATEAGNVRPS
-698 PFYEDARAVLDATEQ
+698 PLYEDARAVLDASEQ

-783 AADALAAINDLLDHA
+783 VADALAAINDLLDHA
-798 ISPEQRSALHDSG
+798 ISPEQRSALRDSA

-894 FHGHQTAAEGEAEAG
+894 FHGQQAAGTETEAEAG
-909 TLEHLMALFAA
+909 SLQQLMGLFAT

-935 FREKAIDALHRY
+935 FREKAIEALHRY

-997 DPKPVRELESDVQLA
+997 DPKPAQELESDVQLA

-1020 AWRLEGAAGSYWYV
+1020 AWRLESAAGSYWYV

>member
-1 MVSARPTGR
+1 
-10 APGVADAWV
+10 
-19 SLKSM
+19 M
-24 AQEHDRGEP
+24 AEEHDLGGP
-33 VPTEQQEAVAAHG
+33 GLTEQQRAVVAHD

-64 ARRLSRLVSQGR
+64 ARRLSRLVADGR
-76 RPLALS
+76 KPLVLS
-82 RSAAAANRIRVRAE
+82 RSVAAANRIRTRAE

-101 SYEELVVHT
+101 PYEELVVHT

-124 EAEIDPFFES
+124 DAELDPFFES

-189 SDEQAG
+189 SEEQAG
-195 GSVAERDSAARER
+195 GSQSERGSAARER

-226 MDEVDAV
+226 MDDTDAV
-233 IELTRLL
+233 IELTKLL
-240 HERPALAEAVS
+240 GERPALAESVS
-251 ERFPDLLVDE
+251 VRFPDLLVDE
-261 AEDACPAERAL
+261 AEDACPAERSL

-281 TTVISCDDE
+281 TTVITCDDE
-290 QGRAPCGAASAW
+290 QARAPCGAASAW
-302 AREAF
+302 AHQAF
-307 SPAELTLEPSWR
+307 SPEEVTLEPSWR
-319 YGGDLI
+319 YGGDLL
-325 DAAHAVVAPAMNRV
+325 DAAHAVVAPSER
-339 APSSNGLR
+339 
-347 LTEHPRVTPSR
+347 
-358 EGAAVARRAAGP
+358 GAEVGRRAAGP
-370 PTRVRFWSGINE
+370 STRVRFWCGTNE

-393 EAALAAGDVKME
+393 EAALAAGEVKME
-405 HVCVAVPRGGG
+405 DVCVAVPSGGG
-416 RARAIA
+416 RARGIS
-422 AALEERRVPYRV
+422 AALEERRVPYRLS
-434 TGPGA
+434 GPGA
-439 FFQRPEVRDVIAW
+439 FFQRSEVRDVIAW
-452 LRLLADPTDAAAAVR
+452 LRLLADPTDAAAAIR

-514 RIREFLQLHRAA
+514 RILEFLQLHRAA

-598 AGVPPLDEPSE
+598 AGVAPVDEPGE
-609 PTADAV
+609 PMADAV
-615 RVMSLERA
+615 RVMPLERT
-623 KGLEFSRVYV
+623 KGLEFSRVYI
-633 VGLHAGAVP
+633 VGLHAGAMP
-642 GVAPPGPP
+642 GAEPAGPP
-650 VLPTG
+650 VVPTG
-655 VGAGEPS
+655 VGAGGPS

-670 LYVAMTRARDELV
+670 LYVAMTRASEELV
-683 LSRPASTEGGDARPS
+683 LSRPAATEAGNARPS
-698 PFYEDARAVLDATEQ
+698 PLYEDSRAVLDASEQ

-783 AADALAAINDLLDHA
+783 VADALAAINDLLEHA
-798 ISPEQRSALHDSG
+798 ISPEQRSALRDSA

-894 FHGHQTAAEGEAEAG
+894 FHGQQAGDAETEVEAG
-909 TLEHLMALFAA
+909 SLQQLMGLFST

-935 FREKAIDALHRY
+935 FREKAIEALHRY

-997 DPKPVRELESDVQLA
+997 DPKPASELESDVQLA

>member
-1 MVSARPTGR
+1 MRE
-10 APGVADAWV
+10 
-19 SLKSM
+19 
-24 AQEHDRGEP
+24 EHDP
-33 VPTEQQEAVAAHG
+33 AAASMSEQQQAVVDHER
-46 QGALLVLGAAGS
+46 GALLVLGAAGT

-64 ARRLSRLVSQGR
+64 ARRLGRLVGDGR
-76 RPLALS
+76 RALALT
-82 RSAAAANRIRVRAE
+82 RSVAAANRIRARAE
-96 ETIET
+96 SLIET
-101 SYEELVVHT
+101 GYEELVVHT
-110 HPVAAARILREHAT
+110 HPAAAARLLREHAT

-134 LSPAERLAMLLDRID
+134 LSPAERLAMLLASID

-180 VTAERFRRW
+180 VTAESFRTW
-189 SDEQAG
+189 AVEQAG
-195 GSVAERDSAARER
+195 GTRSERDSAGRER
-208 EFAEL
+208 EFAEIYAL
-213 YEMHDSMLRAAGA
+213 HDSMLHAAGA
-226 MDEVDAV
+226 MDDIDAV
-233 IELTRLL
+233 LLLTRLL
-240 HERPALAEAVS
+240 GERPALAESIAA
-251 ERFPDLLVDE
+251 RFPDLLVDE
-261 AEDACPAERAL
+261 AEDACPAERSL
-272 IEALARGAE
+272 IEALAAGTE
-281 TTVISCDDE
+281 STVLSCDDE
-290 QGRAPCGAASAW
+290 QARAPCGAASAW
-302 AREAF
+302 ARTALG
-307 SPAELTLEPSWR
+307 ADELALEPVWR
-319 YGGDLI
+319 YGGDLL
-325 DAAHAVVAPAMNRV
+325 DAAHAVVAPILNRV
-339 APSSNGLR
+339 APS
-347 LTEHPRVTPSR
+347 R
-358 EGAAVARRAAGP
+358 EGTEVTRRAAGP
-370 PTRVRFWSGINE
+370 PTRVRFWVGVNE

-393 EAALAAGDVKME
+393 ETALAAGEMKME
-405 HVCVAVPRGGG
+405 RICVAVPPGGG
-416 RARAIA
+416 RARAVA
-422 AALEERRVPYRV
+422 AALEERRVPYRL

-598 AGVPPLDEPSE
+598 AGDMRGGPAGAAEEPGE
-609 PTADAV
+609 PMADAV
-615 RVMSLERA
+615 RVMPLERT

-633 VGLHAGAVP
+633 IGLHAGAVP
-642 GVAPPGPP
+642 GAAPAGPP
-650 VLPTG
+650 AVPEG
-655 VGAGEPS
+655 VGGTDPT
-662 HEDEQRRL
+662 HEDEERRL
-670 LYVAMTRARDELV
+670 LYIAMTRASEELV
-683 LSRPASTEGGDARPS
+683 LSRPAATEAGEARPS
-698 PFYEDARAVLDATEQ
+698 PFYEDARAVLDGSEQ
-713 EHGEELFGPA
+713 QHGEELFGPA

-769 VKLAGLIQGSSEEP
+769 VKLAGLIQGSAEEP
-783 AADALAAINDLLDHA
+783 VADSLAAINDLLEHA
-798 ISPEQRSALHDSG
+798 ISPEQRGALHDSG

-856 TLYRTC
+856 TLYQTC

-894 FHGHQTAAEGEAEAG
+894 FHTPGATPPGAGGVAVEAEPG
-909 TLEHLMALFAA
+909 SLERLMALFSA
-920 AWRRSGFGESDDELQ
+920 AWRRSGFGETDDELQ
-935 FREKAIDALHRY
+935 FREKAIEALHRY

-955 SHPRWVE
+955 SQPRWVE

-997 DPKPVRELESDVQLA
+997 DPKPPRELESDVQLA

-1034 LADEKVAVGGSPDD
+1034 LADEKIAVGGSPDD

>member
-1 MVSARPTGR
+1 
-10 APGVADAWV
+10 
-19 SLKSM
+19 M
-24 AQEHDRGEP
+24 AEESERGEFGL
-33 VPTEQQEAVAAHG
+33 TEQQEAVVTHDE
-46 QGALLVLGAAGS
+46 GALLVLGAAGA

-64 ARRLSRLVSQGR
+64 ARRLGRLVSEGS
-76 RPLALS
+76 RPLVLT
-82 RSAAAANRIRVRAE
+82 RSVASANRIRRRAE
-96 ETIET
+96 QVIET
-101 SYEELVVHT
+101 AYEELVVHT
-110 HPVAAARILREHAT
+110 HPAAAARLLREHAT
-124 EAEIDPFFES
+124 EAGLDPFFES
-134 LSPAERLAMLLDRID
+134 LSPAERLAMLLDRLE

-189 SDEQAG
+189 SEEQAG
-195 GSVAERDSAARER
+195 GSQSERDSAARER
-208 EFAEL
+208 EFAEI
-213 YEMHDSMLRAAGA
+213 YELHDSMLRAAGA
-226 MDEVDAV
+226 MDDIDAV
-233 IELTRLL
+233 LELTRLL
-240 HERPALAEAVS
+240 GERPALAEAVS
-251 ERFPDLLVDE
+251 KRFPHLMVDE
-261 AEDACPAERAL
+261 AEDACPAERSL

-281 TTVISCDDE
+281 STVLSCDDE
-290 QGRAPCGAASAW
+290 QARAPCGAASAW
-302 AREAF
+302 ARRALAPE
-307 SPAELTLEPSWR
+307 EVILEPSWR
-319 YGGDLI
+319 YGGDLL
-325 DAAHAVVAPAMNRV
+325 DAAHAVVAQAER
-339 APSSNGLR
+339 
-347 LTEHPRVTPSR
+347 
-358 EGAAVARRAAGP
+358 GAEVARRAAGP
-370 PTRVRFWSGINE
+370 ATRVRFWCGTND

-393 EAALAAGDVKME
+393 ESALAAGEVKME
-405 HVCVAVPRGGG
+405 EVCVAVPRGGG

-422 AALEERRVPYRV
+422 AALEERRVPYRL

-582 TGSNRDFVR
+582 AGSNRDFVR

-598 AGVPPLDEPSE
+598 AGVAPVEEPVE
-609 PTADAV
+609 PIADAV
-615 RVMSLERA
+615 RVMPLERT

-633 VGLHAGAVP
+633 VGLHAGAL
-642 GVAPPGPP
+642 PGPP
-650 VLPTG
+650 PAGPATVPP
-655 VGAGEPS
+655 GAGGSDPS
-662 HEDEQRRL
+662 HEDDSRRL

-683 LSRPASTEGGDARPS
+683 LSRPAATEGGNVRPS
-698 PFYEDARAVLDATEQ
+698 PLYEDARAVLDAGEQ
-713 EHGEELFGPA
+713 EQGEELFGPA
-723 EGLQATYRMIQDEV
+723 EGLQATYRLIQDEV

-750 PRLDTYV
+750 PRLDTYM

-769 VKLAGLIQGSSEEP
+769 VKLAGLIQGSGEEP
-783 AADALAAINDLLDHA
+783 VADALAATNDLLDHA
-798 ISPEQRSALHDSG
+798 ISPEQRTALHDSG

-856 TLYRTC
+856 ALYRTC

-894 FHGHQTAAEGEAEAG
+894 FHGSPPAAETAGAESPGGADAG
-909 TLEHLMALFAA
+909 SLERLMALFAS

-935 FREKAIDALHRY
+935 FREKAIDALRRY

-984 PSGGYELIDYKTG
+984 PGGGYELIDYKTG
-997 DPKPVRELESDVQLA
+997 DPKPPRELESDVQLA

-1034 LADEKVAVGGSPDD
+1034 LADEKVAVGASPDD

>member
-1 MVSARPTGR
+1 MAEERDLGG
-10 APGVADAWV
+10 PGL
-19 SLKSM
+19 S
-24 AQEHDRGEP
+24 
-33 VPTEQQEAVAAHG
+33 EQQQTVVAHDE
-46 QGALLVLGAAGS
+46 GALLVLGAAGS

-64 ARRLSRLVSQGR
+64 ARRLARLVAEGR
-76 RPLALS
+76 RPLVLS
-82 RSAAAANRIRVRAE
+82 RSAAAANRIRTRAE
-96 ETIET
+96 ETIDT
-101 SYEELVVHT
+101 PYEELVVHT
-110 HPVAAARILREHAT
+110 HPVAAARILREHAI
-124 EAEIDPFFES
+124 EAELDPFFES

-189 SDEQAG
+189 SEEQAG
-195 GSVAERDSAARER
+195 GSQSERDSAARER

-213 YEMHDSMLRAAGA
+213 YEMHDAMLRSAGA
-226 MDEVDAV
+226 MDDIDAV
-233 IELTRLL
+233 IELTKLL
-240 HERPALAEAVS
+240 GERPALADAVS
-251 ERFPDLLVDE
+251 ARFPDLMVDE
-261 AEDACPAERAL
+261 AEDACPAERSL
-272 IEALARGAE
+272 IDALAGGAE

-290 QGRAPCGAASAW
+290 QARAPCGAASAW
-302 AREAF
+302 ARQAF
-307 SPAELTLEPSWR
+307 SPAEVTLEPSWR
-319 YGGDLI
+319 YGGDLL
-325 DAAHAVVAPAMNRV
+325 DAAHAVVAPSER
-339 APSSNGLR
+339 
-347 LTEHPRVTPSR
+347 
-358 EGAAVARRAAGP
+358 GAEVERRAAGSA
-370 PTRVRFWSGINE
+370 TRVRFWCGTNE

-393 EAALAAGDVKME
+393 ETALAAGEVKME
-405 HVCVAVPRGGG
+405 DVCVAVPSGGG
-416 RARAIA
+416 RARGIA
-422 AALEERRVPYRV
+422 AALEERRVPYRL

-439 FFQRPEVRDVIAW
+439 FFHRPEVRDVIAW
-452 LRLLADPTDAAAAVR
+452 LRLLADPTDAAAAIR

-598 AGVPPLDEPSE
+598 AGVAPVEEPGE
-609 PTADAV
+609 PMADAV
-615 RVMSLERA
+615 RVMPLERT
-623 KGLEFSRVYV
+623 KGLEFSRVYII
-633 VGLHAGAVP
+633 GLHAGAVP
-642 GVAPPGPP
+642 GAQPPGPS
-650 VLPTG
+650 VVPTG
-655 VGAGEPS
+655 VGGGGPS

-670 LYVAMTRARDELV
+670 LYVAITRARDELV
-683 LSRPASTEGGDARPS
+683 LSRPAATEAGNVRPS
-698 PFYEDARAVLDATEQ
+698 PFYEDARAVLDAGEQ

-769 VKLAGLIQGSSEEP
+769 VKLAGLIQGSTEEP
-783 AADALAAINDLLDHA
+783 AADSLAAINDLLDHA
-798 ISPEQRSALHDSG
+798 ISPEQRSALHDSA

-894 FHGHQTAAEGEAEAG
+894 FHGPQGPGEADAESG
-909 TLEHLMALFAA
+909 SLERLMALFGS

-935 FREKAIDALHRY
+935 FREKAIEALHRY

-997 DPKPVRELESDVQLA
+997 DPKPARELETDVQLA

>member
-1 MVSARPTGR
+1 MGDERDHGS
-10 APGVADAWV
+10 PG
-19 SLKSM
+19 L
-24 AQEHDRGEP
+24 
-33 VPTEQQEAVAAHG
+33 TEQQGSVVSYTDG
-46 QGALLVLGAAGS
+46 SLLVLGVAGS
-58 GRTEAL
+58 GRTESL
-64 ARRLSRLVSQGR
+64 ARRLARLVGEGER
-76 RPLALS
+76 ALVLTGS
-82 RSAAAANRIRVRAE
+82 VAAARRIRMRAE
-96 ETIET
+96 ATIET
-101 SYEELVVHT
+101 AYEELVVHT
-110 HPVAAARILREHAT
+110 HPAAAARLLREHAT

-168 IVDRIDALKSAG
+168 IIDRIDALKSAG
-180 VTAERFRRW
+180 VTAERFGRW
-189 SDEQAG
+189 AEEQAG
-195 GSVAERDSAARER
+195 GSRSERDSGARER
-208 EFAEL
+208 EFAEI
-213 YEMHDSMLRAAGA
+213 YELHDSMLRSAGA
-226 MDEVDAV
+226 MDDIDAV
-233 IELTRLL
+233 LELNRLL
-240 HERPALAEAVS
+240 AERPALAGGVAA
-251 ERFPDLLVDE
+251 RFPHLIVDE
-261 AEDACPAERAL
+261 LEDACPAERSL
-272 IEALARGAE
+272 IEALARGSA
-281 TTVISCDDE
+281 TVVLSCDDE
-290 QGRAPCGAASAW
+290 QGRGPCDAASAW
-302 AREAF
+302 ARQAIGPHEVA
-307 SPAELTLEPSWR
+307 LEPTWR
-319 YGGDLI
+319 YGGDLL
-325 DAAHAVVAPAMNRV
+325 DAAHAVVA
-339 APSSNGLR
+339 L
-347 LTEHPRVTPSR
+347 
-358 EGAAVARRAAGP
+358 AAGGGEIPRRAAGP
-370 PTRVRFWSGINE
+370 ATRVRFWRGTNE

-393 EAALAAGDVKME
+393 EAALAAGEVKME
-405 HVCVAVPRGGG
+405 KICVAVPRDGGP
-416 RARAIA
+416 ARAIA
-422 AALEERRVPYRV
+422 AALEERRVPYRLS
-434 TGPGA
+434 GPGA
-439 FFQRPEVRDVIAW
+439 FFQRPEIRDVIAW

-569 LGELAAAW
+569 LGELAETW

-582 TGSNRDFVR
+582 GGSNRDFVR

-598 AGVPPLDEPSE
+598 AGGMRGASAGAVEDPPEGMLEEQSE
-609 PTADAV
+609 PIATAV
-615 RVMSLERA
+615 RVMPLERT
-623 KGLEFSRVYV
+623 KGLEFARVYV
-633 VGLHAGAVP
+633 VGLNAGAVP
-642 GVAPPGPP
+642 GSAPAGSPAVPP
-650 VLPTG
+650 G
-655 VGAGEPS
+655 VGAPTPS
-662 HEDEQRRL
+662 HEEESRRL
-670 LYVAMTRARDELV
+670 LYIAMTRATDDLV
-683 LSRPASTEGGDARPS
+683 LTRPAASEDGDARPS

-757 DVTRAV
+757 DVNRAV

-769 VKLAGLIQGSSEEP
+769 VKLAGLIQGSGEEP
-783 AADALAAINDLLDHA
+783 VSDSLTAVNDLLDQA
-798 ISPEQRSALHDSG
+798 ISPDQRSALHDSG

-822 AKRRRELIEQRDEP
+822 AKRRRELIAKRDEP

-856 TLYRTC
+856 NLYRTC

-894 FHGHQTAAEGEAEAG
+894 YHGQQPHSTEPAEGATG
-909 TLEHLMALFAA
+909 SSDSGSLERLMSLFAV
-920 AWRRSGFGESDDELQ
+920 AWRRAGFGESDDELQ
-935 FREKAIDALHRY
+935 FREKAIEALRRY
-947 HAREVASG
+947 HAREAASG
-955 SHPRWVE
+955 SQPRWVE

-969 GPHHLRGRVDRVDQL
+969 GPHHLRGRVDRVDEL

-997 DPKPVRELESDVQLA
+997 DPRPQQELESDVQLA

>member
-1 MVSARPTGR
+1 MGEQGEHGP
-10 APGVADAWV
+10 PG
-19 SLKSM
+19 
-24 AQEHDRGEP
+24 
-33 VPTEQQEAVAAHG
+33 PTEQQEMVIAHDEG
-46 QGALLVLGAAGS
+46 PLLLLGAAGS

-64 ARRLSRLVSQGR
+64 ARRLARLVADGER
-76 RPLALS
+76 ALVLAA
-82 RSAAAANRIRVRAE
+82 SAATAARIRARAE
-96 ETIET
+96 DIIA
-101 SYEELVVHT
+101 SPYEELVVHT
-110 HPVAAARILREHAT
+110 HPVAAARLLRDHAT
-124 EAEIDPFFES
+124 EAELDPFFES
-134 LSPAERLAMLLDRID
+134 LGPAERLAMLLDRVD

-168 IVDRIDALKSAG
+168 IVARIDALKSAG
-180 VTAERFRRW
+180 VTPELFRRW
-189 SDEQAG
+189 ADEQAG
-195 GSVAERDSAARER
+195 GTRPERDSAARER
-208 EFAEL
+208 EFADIYEL
-213 YEMHDSMLRAAGA
+213 HDAMLRSAGA
-226 MDEVDAV
+226 MDGTDGVLT
-233 IELTRLL
+233 LTRLIG
-240 HERPALAEAVS
+240 ERPALAEGIAA
-251 ERFPDLLVDE
+251 RFPHLLVDE
-261 AEDACPAERAL
+261 IEDACPAERSMIA
-272 IEALARGAE
+272 ALAGGSLTA
-281 TTVISCDDE
+281 VLSCDDE
-290 QGRAPCGAASAW
+290 QGRASCGRASAW
-302 AREAF
+302 ARDALE
-307 SPAELTLEPSWR
+307 PAQVALEPSWR
-319 YGGDLI
+319 FGGDLL
-325 DAAHAVVAPAMNRV
+325 DASHAVVAPAARGGEV
-339 APSSNGLR
+339 P
-347 LTEHPRVTPSR
+347 
-358 EGAAVARRAAGP
+358 RRAAGP
-370 PTRVRFWSGINE
+370 GTRVRFWRGTNE
-382 RAEAQAVARDI
+382 RAEAQAIARDI
-393 EAALAAGDVKME
+393 EAALAAGEVDPDQ
-405 HVCVAVPRGGG
+405 VCVAIPGGG
-416 RARAIA
+416 ARAVA
-422 AALEERRVPYRV
+422 AALEERRVPYRLS
-434 TGPGA
+434 GPGA
-439 FFQRPEVRDVIAW
+439 FFQRPEIRDVIAW

-474 ELRSVDLARC
+474 ELRAVDLARC

-569 LGELAAAW
+569 LGELAEAW

-582 TGSNRDFVR
+582 GGSNRDFVR

-598 AGVPPLDEPSE
+598 AGGMRGGPAGEAEEPPEFVSE
-609 PTADAV
+609 PGEPMADAV
-615 RVMSLERA
+615 RVMPLERT

-633 VGLHAGAVP
+633 IGLHAA
-642 GVAPPGPP
+642 AIPGPP
-650 VLPTG
+650 PSGPPMVPAG
-655 VGAGEPS
+655 VGGES
-662 HEDEQRRL
+662 SSYEDQARRM

-683 LSRPASTEGGDARPS
+683 MCRPAAIESGAARPS
-698 PFYEDARAVLDATEQ
+698 PYYEDARAVLDAAEQ
-713 EHGEELFGPA
+713 EQGEELFGPA

-757 DVTRAV
+757 DVTRAI

-769 VKLAGLIQGSSEEP
+769 VKLAGLIQGSTEEP
-783 AADALAAINDLLDHA
+783 VSDSLAAINDLLNQA
-798 ISPEQRSALHDSG
+798 ISPEQRSALRDSG

-822 AKRRRELIEQRDEP
+822 AKRRRDLIARRDEP

-856 TLYRTC
+856 ELYRTC

-894 FHGHQTAAEGEAEAG
+894 FHGQQAPSSGAMHTAAGSAEAG
-909 TLEHLMALFAA
+909 SLERLMALFAA

-969 GPHHLRGRVDRVDQL
+969 GPHHLRGRVDRVDEL

-997 DPKPVRELESDVQLA
+997 DPKPPRELESDVQLA

>member
-1 MVSARPTGR
+1 MADESDLGG
-10 APGVADAWV
+10 PG
-19 SLKSM
+19 L
-24 AQEHDRGEP
+24 
-33 VPTEQQEAVAAHG
+33 TEQQRAVVHHESG
-46 QGALLVLGAAGS
+46 PLLVLGAAGS

-64 ARRLSRLVSQGR
+64 ARRPVRLVGQGR
-76 RPLALS
+76 RPLVLS
-82 RSAAAANRIRVRAE
+82 RSVASANRIRVRAE

-101 SYEELVVHT
+101 AYEEFVVHT
-110 HPVAAARILREHAT
+110 HPAASARILREHAT
-124 EAEIDPFFES
+124 EAGLDPFFES

-189 SDEQAG
+189 SEQQAG
-195 GSVAERDSAARER
+195 ASQSERDAAARER

-226 MDEVDAV
+226 MDDIDAI
-233 IELTRLL
+233 IELTKRLG
-240 HERPALAEAVS
+240 ERAALS
-251 ERFPDLLVDE
+251 EGGAARFPDLIVDE
-261 AEDACPAERAL
+261 GEDACPAERSL
-272 IEALARGAE
+272 IEALAAGAE
-281 TTVISCDDE
+281 TTVVSCDDE
-290 QGRAPCGAASAW
+290 QARAPCGAASAW
-302 AREAF
+302 ARQAF
-307 SPAELTLEPSWR
+307 SPEEVTLEPSWR
-319 YGGDLI
+319 YGGGVP
-325 DAAHAVVAPAMNRV
+325 DAAHAVVAPSER
-339 APSSNGLR
+339 
-347 LTEHPRVTPSR
+347 
-358 EGAAVARRAAGP
+358 GADVGRRAAGP
-370 PTRVRFWSGINE
+370 STRVRFWCGTNE

-393 EAALAAGDVKME
+393 EAALAADEVKMGD
-405 HVCVAVPRGGG
+405 VCVAVPKGGG
-416 RARAIA
+416 RARGIA
-422 AALEERRVPYRV
+422 AALEERRVPYRL

-439 FFQRPEVRDVIAW
+439 FFHRPEVRDVIAW
-452 LRLLADPTDAAAAVR
+452 LRLLADPTDAAAAIR

-562 RLRNLSR
+562 RLRTLSR

-598 AGVPPLDEPSE
+598 AGVAPVEEQNEPI
-609 PTADAV
+609 ADAAPA
-615 RVMSLERA
+615 MPLERT
-623 KGLEFSRVYV
+623 KGLEFARVYV

-642 GVAPPGPP
+642 GSAPAGPP
-650 VLPTG
+650 AVPAG
-655 VGAGEPS
+655 VGGATPS
-662 HEDEQRRL
+662 HEEQSRRL
-670 LYVAMTRARDELV
+670 LYVAMTRAREELV
-683 LSRPASTEGGDARPS
+683 LWRPATTEAGDARPS
-698 PFYEDARAVLDATEQ
+698 PFYEDARAVLDAPELQ
-713 EHGEELFGPA
+713 HGEELFGPA

-769 VKLAGLIQGSSEEP
+769 VKLAGLIQGSAEEP
-783 AADALAAINDLLDHA
+783 VADSLAAINDLLDHS
-798 ISPEQRSALHDSG
+798 ISSEQRSALHDSG

-894 FHGHQTAAEGEAEAG
+894 FHGTPSTAPTGAPGGSGGEGEAAAG
-909 TLEHLMALFAA
+909 SLERLMGLFAT
-920 AWRRSGFGESDDELQ
+920 AWRRSGFGESDDGLQ
-935 FREKAIDALHRY
+935 FRGKGNQGPPPPHTHAGAGGAPPLPRRRGGERLASALGGAQVRLPDRPPPP
-947 HAREVASG
+947 AREGGPRRPAAERQLRADRLQDRRSEAG
-955 SHPRWVE
+955 SRARVRCAARDLPARGPR
-962 RKFDFRI
+962 
-969 GPHHLRGRVDRVDQL
+969 GLAPRGRCGQL
-984 PSGGYELIDYKTG
+984 L
-997 DPKPVRELESDVQLA
+997 VRA
-1012 IYRLAARE
+1012 GRRE
-1020 AWRLEGAAGSYWYV
+1020 GCG
-1034 LADEKVAVGGSPDD
+1034 
-1048 LERVEG
+1048 
-1054 VVLEVGEGI
+1054 
-1063 LGQDFE
+1063 
-1069 PRPSPEICSWCDF
+1069 
-1082 RLICPASEA
+1082 

>member
-1 MVSARPTGR
+1 MGDPHDHGV
-10 APGVADAWV
+10 PG
-19 SLKSM
+19 L
-24 AQEHDRGEP
+24 
-33 VPTEQQEAVAAHG
+33 TEQQEAVVAHG
-46 QGALLVLGAAGS
+46 EGALLVLGAAGA

-64 ARRLSRLVSQGR
+64 ARRLGRLVGEGS
-76 RPLALS
+76 RPLVLT
-82 RSAAAANRIRVRAE
+82 RSVASANRIRTRAE
-96 ETIET
+96 AAIET
-101 SYEELVVHT
+101 AYEELVVHT
-110 HPVAAARILREHAT
+110 HPAAAARMLREHAT
-124 EAEIDPFFES
+124 EAGLDPFFES
-134 LSPAERLAMLLDRID
+134 LSPAERLAMLLDRLD

-180 VTAERFRRW
+180 VTAERFRGW
-189 SDEQAG
+189 SEELAG
-195 GSVAERDSAARER
+195 GSQSDRDSAARER
-208 EFAEL
+208 EFAQIYEL
-213 YEMHDSMLRAAGA
+213 HDSMLRAAGA
-226 MDEVDAV
+226 MDDTDAV
-233 IELTRLL
+233 LELTRLL
-240 HERPALAEAVS
+240 GERPALAEAVS
-251 ERFPDLLVDE
+251 KRFPHLMVDE
-261 AEDACPAERAL
+261 AEDACPAERSL

-281 TTVISCDDE
+281 STVLSCDDE
-290 QGRAPCGAASAW
+290 QARAPCGAASAW
-302 AREAF
+302 ARQTLSTE
-307 SPAELTLEPSWR
+307 EVVLEPSWR
-319 YGGDLI
+319 YGGDLL
-325 DAAHAVVAPAMNRV
+325 DAAHAVVAQAER
-339 APSSNGLR
+339 
-347 LTEHPRVTPSR
+347 
-358 EGAAVARRAAGP
+358 GAEVARRAAGP
-370 PTRVRFWSGINE
+370 ATRVRFWRGAND

-393 EAALAAGDVKME
+393 ESALAAGEVKMAE
-405 HVCVAVPRGGG
+405 VCVAVPRGGG

-422 AALEERRVPYRV
+422 AALEERRVPYRL

-598 AGVPPLDEPSE
+598 AGVAPVEEPVE
-609 PTADAV
+609 PMADAV
-615 RVMSLERA
+615 RVMPLERT

-642 GVAPPGPP
+642 GSPPAGPPAVPPG
-650 VLPTG
+650 
-655 VGAGEPS
+655 AGGGGPS
-662 HEDEQRRL
+662 HEDEARRL
-670 LYVAMTRARDELV
+670 LYVAMTRAKDELV
-683 LSRPASTEGGDARPS
+683 LSRPAATQEGNVRPS
-698 PFYEDARAVLDATEQ
+698 PLYEDARAVLDAGEQ
-713 EHGEELFGPA
+713 EQGEELFGPA

-737 LEEAWRAGGKLRE
+737 LEEAWKAGGKLRE

-769 VKLAGLIQGSSEEP
+769 VKLAGLIQGSDEEP
-783 AADALAAINDLLDHA
+783 VADALAATNDLLDHA

-856 TLYRTC
+856 GLYRTC

-894 FHGHQTAAEGEAEAG
+894 FHGSPSTAAPNTTTGSSESGEADAG
-909 TLEHLMALFAA
+909 SLERLMALFGS

-935 FREKAIDALHRY
+935 FREKAIDALRRY
-947 HAREVASG
+947 YAREVASG

-984 PSGGYELIDYKTG
+984 PGGGYELIDYKTG
-997 DPKPVRELESDVQLA
+997 DPKPPRELESDVQLA

-1034 LADEKVAVGGSPDD
+1034 LADEKVAVGASPDD

>member
-1 MVSARPTGR
+1 M
-10 APGVADAWV
+10 
-19 SLKSM
+19 
-24 AQEHDRGEP
+24 QEEVVDHER
-33 VPTEQQEAVAAHG
+33 
-46 QGALLVLGAAGS
+46 GALLVLGAAGS

-64 ARRLSRLVSQGR
+64 AMRLAKLVADGR
-76 RPLALS
+76 RPLALTG
-82 RSAAAANRIRVRAE
+82 SAAAANRIRSRAE
-96 ETIET
+96 ALIET
-101 SYEELVVHT
+101 GYEELVVHT
-110 HPVAAARILREHAT
+110 HPAAAARLLREHAT

-134 LSPAERLAMLLDRID
+134 LSSAERLAMLLDRID

-168 IVDRIDALKSAG
+168 IVGRIDALKSAG
-180 VTAERFRRW
+180 VTAERFRTW
-189 SDEQAG
+189 AGQQAG
-195 GSVAERDSAARER
+195 GSPSERDSAARER
-208 EFAEL
+208 EFAEIYAL
-213 YEMHDSMLRAAGA
+213 HDSMLHAAGA
-226 MDEVDAV
+226 MDDIDAV
-233 IELTRLL
+233 LMLTRLL
-240 HERPALAEAVS
+240 EERPALAEAIAG
-251 ERFPDLLVDE
+251 RFPDLLVDE
-261 AEDACPAERAL
+261 AEDACPAERSL

-281 TTVISCDDE
+281 SVVVSCDDD
-290 QGRAPCGAASAW
+290 QARAPCRAASAW
-302 AREAF
+302 ALEALG
-307 SPAELTLEPSWR
+307 AETVVLEPAWR
-319 YGGDLI
+319 YGGDLL
-325 DAAHAVVAPAMNRV
+325 DAAHAVVSPASNREV
-339 APSSNGLR
+339 AE
-347 LTEHPRVTPSR
+347 LT
-358 EGAAVARRAAGP
+358 RRAAGP
-370 PTRVRFWSGINE
+370 PTRVRFWVGVNE

-393 EAALAAGDVKME
+393 ESALAAGEVKME
-405 HVCVAVPRGGG
+405 QICVAVPPGGG
-416 RARAIA
+416 RSRAVA
-422 AALEERRVPYRV
+422 VALEERRVPYRL

-562 RLRNLSR
+562 RLRNLAR

-577 TRREP
+577 SRREP

-598 AGVPPLDEPSE
+598 AGVGPVEEPGE
-609 PTADAV
+609 PMADAV
-615 RVMSLERA
+615 RVMPLA
-623 KGLEFSRVYV
+623 LTKGLEFSRVYV
-633 VGLHAGAVP
+633 LGLHAGAMP
-642 GVAPPGPP
+642 GAAPAGPP
-650 VLPTG
+650 LVPEGTG
-655 VGAGEPS
+655 AAVPS
-662 HEDEQRRL
+662 HEDEARHL
-670 LYVAMTRARDELV
+670 LYVAMTRASDELV
-683 LSRPASTEGGDARPS
+683 LSRPAATDAGAARPS

-769 VKLAGLIQGSSEEP
+769 VKLAGLIQGSPEEP
-783 AADALAAINDLLDHA
+783 VADSLAAINDLLEHA
-798 ISPEQRSALHDSG
+798 ISAEQRNALRDSG

-822 AKRRRELIEQRDEP
+822 AKRRRELLAQRDEP

-856 TLYRTC
+856 DLYRTC

-894 FHGHQTAAEGEAEAG
+894 FHTPAATTDAPGSVDVEAEPG
-909 TLEHLMALFAA
+909 SLERLMALFAA
-920 AWRRSGFGESDDELQ
+920 AWRRSGFGDSDDELQ
-935 FREKAIDALHRY
+935 FREKAIGALHRY

-955 SHPRWVE
+955 SQPRWVE
-962 RKFDFRI
+962 RKFDFRV

-997 DPKPVRELESDVQLA
+997 DPKQPRELESDVQLA

>member
-1 MVSARPTGR
+1 L
-10 APGVADAWV
+10 DA
-19 SLKSM
+19 S
-24 AQEHDRGEP
+24 
-33 VPTEQQEAVAAHG
+33 
-46 QGALLVLGAAGS
+46 
-58 GRTEAL
+58 
-64 ARRLSRLVSQGR
+64 
-76 RPLALS
+76 
-82 RSAAAANRIRVRAE
+82 
-96 ETIET
+96 
-101 SYEELVVHT
+101 
-110 HPVAAARILREHAT
+110 
-124 EAEIDPFFES
+124 
-134 LSPAERLAMLLDRID
+134 
-149 ELPLR
+149 
-154 RHEIRGNPAGLLAR
+154 
-168 IVDRIDALKSAG
+168 
-180 VTAERFRRW
+180 
-189 SDEQAG
+189 
-195 GSVAERDSAARER
+195 
-208 EFAEL
+208 
-213 YEMHDSMLRAAGA
+213 
-226 MDEVDAV
+226 
-233 IELTRLL
+233 
-240 HERPALAEAVS
+240 
-251 ERFPDLLVDE
+251 
-261 AEDACPAERAL
+261 
-272 IEALARGAE
+272 
-281 TTVISCDDE
+281 
-290 QGRAPCGAASAW
+290 
-302 AREAF
+302 
-307 SPAELTLEPSWR
+307 
-319 YGGDLI
+319 
-325 DAAHAVVAPAMNRV
+325 HAVVA
-339 APSSNGLR
+339 SSER
-347 LTEHPRVTPSR
+347 
-358 EGAAVARRAAGP
+358 GAEVPRRAAGP
-370 PTRVRFWSGINE
+370 PTRVRFWSGTNE

-393 EAALAAGDVKME
+393 EASLASGEVRIEK
-405 HVCVAVPRGGG
+405 VCVAVPRGGG
-416 RARAIA
+416 RSRAIA
-422 AALEERRVPYRV
+422 AALEERRVPYRL

-598 AGVPPLDEPSE
+598 AGGLRGGSAGEAEESPIVMLDEPGQ
-609 PTADAV
+609 PMADAV
-615 RVMSLERA
+615 RVIPLERT

-642 GVAPPGPP
+642 GSAPTGTP
-650 VLPTG
+650 VVPTG
-655 VGAGEPS
+655 VGGGGPS
-662 HEDEQRRL
+662 HEDEARRL
-670 LYVAMTRARDELV
+670 LYTAMTRARDELV
-683 LSRPASTEGGDARPS
+683 LSRPATTEAGNARPS
-698 PFYEDARAVLDATEQ
+698 PLYEDARAVLDATEEEQ
-713 EHGEELFGPA
+713 GEELFGPA

-769 VKLAGLIQGSSEEP
+769 VKLAGLIQGSTEEP
-783 AADALAAINDLLDHA
+783 VADSLAAINDLLEQA
-798 ISPEQRSALHDSG
+798 ISAEQRSALRDSG

-822 AKRRRELIEQRDEP
+822 AKRRRELIAQRDEP

-856 TLYRTC
+856 ELYRTC

-894 FHGHQTAAEGEAEAG
+894 FHGSPSAPGANPAAGSSEDAG
-909 TLEHLMALFAA
+909 SLERLMALFAA

-935 FREKAIDALHRY
+935 FREKAIEALHRY

-997 DPKPVRELESDVQLA
+997 DPKPPRELESDVQLA